1 MGDRSVDAAMINRN
15 ELEVSIAYATERLK
29 EKINTYDYIARAETM
44 LQGYIP
50 PTRIKALVT
59 ANMPL
64 QTVPNDQMYHLASF
78 LSRVGLLDEDLS
90 QYFDKDEIAR
100 YQEYT
105 QMPTM
110 DYSTVVFSDV
120 IQSKYKEEY
129 ICKLSYQEIYELY
142 RASAIT
148 YNVDTQR
155 VSVIGKK
162 GSATFKMPKINKENI
177 EAIKQAVLS
186 GRFQSNN
193 ITFNIRKTGSESYN
207 FVNGELV
214 VHKNIGETF
223 IDVLD
228 GWHRCSGIYEAMRAN
243 PDLKGDMTITIKN
256 LDIDE
261 ARLFIIQEAK
271 GAINNQAG
279 LEFYD
284 PDNNIVKLINDIN
297 VYGDSNS
304 NVLFNKIY
312 TPTFSP
318 ENATI
323 PFELLAKN
331 LDRSINEILAE
342 ADVRKIIILKRYI
355 VEVYGV
361 FIDTLSEIN
370 NIKTRASL
378 FNKIP
383 ILQDAMFFS
392 GIIIL
397 ATTMYKKGCTIDDF
411 VLNAENIIS
420 NINFK
425 VVAANPFVYSGE
437 DKYKFEKYYNA
448 WEKVVTKWIK

>member
-1 MGDRSVDAAMINRN
+1 MINRT
-15 ELEVSIAYATERLK
+15 ELEMSIAYATERLK
-29 EKINTYDYIARAETM
+29 GNINTSMYIARAETM
-44 LQGYIP
+44 LQGHIH

-64 QTVPNDQMYHLASF
+64 QTVPNDQIYHLASF
-78 LSRVGLLDEDLS
+78 LNRVGLMNEELSEYFDED
-90 QYFDKDEIAR
+90 EIVR
-100 YQEYT
+100 YQGYT
-105 QMPTM
+105 PTPM
-110 DYSTVVFSDV
+110 TDYSTVVFSDV
-120 IQSKYKEEY
+120 IKSKYKEEY
-129 ICKLSYQEIYELY
+129 ICKLSYQELYELY

-155 VSVIGKK
+155 VSSIGKK
-162 GSATFKMPKINKENI
+162 GNVVFKMPKINKDNI
-177 EAIKQAVLS
+177 ESIKRLVLN

-193 ITFNIRKTGSESYN
+193 ITFNIRKTGAESYN

-228 GWHRCSGIYEAMRAN
+228 GWHRCSGIYEAMREK

-284 PDNNIVKLINDIN
+284 SDNNIVKLISDIN
-297 VYGDSNS
+297 VFGNENS
-304 NVLFNKIY
+304 NVLFNKIQ

-318 ENATI
+318 AGATI

-331 LDRSINEILAE
+331 LNRSIGEVLNE
-342 ADVRKIIILKRYI
+342 ADIKKVISVKRYI
-355 VEVYGV
+355 VEFYSV
-361 FIDTLSEIN
+361 FIDMLSEMHE
-370 NIKTRASL
+370 IKARETL

-383 ILQDAMFFS
+383 ILQDAMFFT

-397 ATTMYKKGCTIDDF
+397 ATTMYKKGYTIDDF
-411 VLNAENIIS
+411 VLNAKNIIS
-420 NINFK
+420 HINFK
-425 VVAANPFVYSGE
+425 TVAGNPFVYSGE
-437 DKYKFEKYYNA
+437 DKYKFEAYYKA
-448 WEKVVTKWIK
+448 WSKVVMKWIKQP

>member
-1 MGDRSVDAAMINRN
+1 MINRT
-15 ELEVSIAYATERLK
+15 ELEISIAYATERLK
-29 EKINTYDYIARAETM
+29 ESINTSAYIARAETM
-44 LQGYIP
+44 LQGHIP

-64 QTVPNDQMYHLASF
+64 PTVPNDQIYHLASF
-78 LSRVGLLDEDLS
+78 LNRVGLMDEELS
-90 QYFDKDEIAR
+90 QYFDEDEIVR
-100 YQEYT
+100 YQEHT
-105 QMPTM
+105 PTPM
-110 DYSTVVFSDV
+110 TDYSTVVFSDV
-120 IQSKYKEEY
+120 IKSKYKEEY
-129 ICKLSYQEIYELY
+129 ICKLSYQELYELY

-155 VSVIGKK
+155 VSSIGKK
-162 GSATFKMPKINKENI
+162 GNVVFKMPKINKRNI
-177 EAIKQAVLS
+177 ESIKRLVLN

-228 GWHRCSGIYEAMRAN
+228 GWHRCSGIYEAIREN

-284 PDNNIVKLINDIN
+284 SDNNIVKLISDMN
-297 VYGDSNS
+297 VFGNEHS
-304 NVLFNKIY
+304 NVLFNKIQ

-318 ENATI
+318 AGATI

-331 LDRSINEILAE
+331 LHRSIGEALNE
-342 ADVRKIIILKRYI
+342 ADIKKVIGIKRYI
-355 VEVYGV
+355 VEFYSV
-361 FIDTLSEIN
+361 FIDTLSEMHE
-370 NIKTRASL
+370 IKARETL

-383 ILQDAMFFS
+383 ILQDAMFFT

-397 ATTMYKKGCTIDDF
+397 ATTMYKEGYTIDDF
-411 VLNAENIIS
+411 VLNANNIIS
-420 NINFK
+420 HINFK
-425 VVAANPFVYSGE
+425 TVAGNPFVYSGE
-437 DKYKFEKYYNA
+437 DKYKFEAYYKA
-448 WEKVVTKWIK
+448 WSKVVVKWIK